1 MAMAA
6 FAVPAMAQSA
16 MAGSGGVDI
25 LGQGIFET
33 GGNAFKFPGATDTNY
48 DSIEVGND
56 RAQALVSSA
65 GAFPWVNRV
74 GATARNNLE
83 IKKNQDTGSCAC
95 CPGDSGNM
103 CMDCCL
109 KYNVET
115 IKVGDRTAQALA
127 AGVGVGPSLTNSGA
141 LAENNVKIVTNQ
153 Q

>member
-33 GGNAFKFPGATDTNY
+33 GGSAFKFPGATDTNY

-56 RAQALVSSA
+56 RAQALVSSV
-65 GAFPWVNRV
+65 GAFPWVNHV